1 MLRIMLAFRAD
12 ILDDKRQPRRRHL
25 PVCCAE
31 SYKIAPD
38 STVEAG
44 VLERHLHIEHADLS
58 LLGNREENQDR
69 VAVAIGDGAALLA
82 VVDGMGGHA
91 DGANAAEAAI
101 RSMVGDFWETRRPI
115 FDPEGFLHLAI
126 GRAHEAV
133 VALGRDLPPEI
144 RPRATCA
151 VCLLQGSSA
160 FWVHVG
166 DSRIYQLRAGAVV
179 ARTRDHSHVELLLRA
194 GRITEQQAQ
203 DHPMR
208 NYVECCIGGDPM
220 LPEMSL
226 SGRNA
231 LRSGDV
237 VLLCSDGFWS
247 GLTDV
252 QIGSLSQD
260 PERSLRDS
268 LSRLGERALLA
279 TTPFAD
285 NTTAAAVRWL
295 GN

>member
-1 MLRIMLAFRAD
+1 M
-12 ILDDKRQPRRRHL
+12 
-25 PVCCAE
+25 
-31 SYKIAPD
+31 
-38 STVEAG
+38 
-44 VLERHLHIEHADLS
+44 HIEHADLS

-69 VAVAIGDGAALLA
+69 VAVAIGDGSALLA

-101 RSMVGDFWETRRPI
+101 RSMVGDFWEARRPV

-126 GRAHEAV
+126 GRAHDAV
-133 VALGRDLPPEI
+133 VALGRGLPPEI

-151 VCLLQGSSA
+151 ACLVQGSSA
-160 FWVHVG
+160 YWAHVG

-208 NYVECCIGGDPM
+208 NYVECCIGGDPV

-226 SGRNA
+226 SGRNV
-231 LRSGDV
+231 LKSGDV

-247 GLTDV
+247 GVTDQ
-252 QIGSLSQD
+252 QIASVSED
-260 PERSLRDS
+260 PERNLRDS
-268 LSRLGERALLA
+268 LAALGERALLA
-279 TTPFAD
+279 NSPFAD
-285 NTTAAAVRWL
+285 NTTTAAVRWL
-295 GN
+295 GI